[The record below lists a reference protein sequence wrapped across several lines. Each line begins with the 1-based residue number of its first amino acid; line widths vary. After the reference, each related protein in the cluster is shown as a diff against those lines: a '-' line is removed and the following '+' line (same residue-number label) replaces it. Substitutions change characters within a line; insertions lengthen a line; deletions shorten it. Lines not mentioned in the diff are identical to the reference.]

1 MKNDNTDMQVVFDGF
16 AQTLE
21 EIKEAVLKNTQSA
34 LTADLLNKI
43 QKTIDQSK
51 KAIDNEDLKK
61 FIKVVISVT
70 TELKEDSDK
79 IFAQFLNQK
88 IEELREIAK
97 QPNIV
102 QNHYSIDFKSSK
114 TFIAILILFFGIGGS
129 LYINYNQYQEN
140 KMLKINDIK
149 YRYVQMRGGVS
160 YDDIVY
166 LNQSYSERPQY
177 RDSIKSNVLEFESL
191 IRQMV
196 YNQSVNNH
204 NEKENMQIDKRLKE
218 LSK

>member
-1 MKNDNTDMQVVFDGF
+1 
-16 AQTLE
+16 
-21 EIKEAVLKNTQSA
+21 
-34 LTADLLNKI
+34 
-43 QKTIDQSK
+43 
-51 KAIDNEDLKK
+51 
-61 FIKVVISVT
+61 
-70 TELKEDSDK
+70 
-79 IFAQFLNQK
+79 
-88 IEELREIAK
+88 
-97 QPNIV
+97 
-102 QNHYSIDFKSSK
+102 
-114 TFIAILILFFGIGGS
+114 
-129 LYINYNQYQEN
+129 
-140 KMLKINDIK
+140 
-149 YRYVQMRGGVS
+149 MRGGVS